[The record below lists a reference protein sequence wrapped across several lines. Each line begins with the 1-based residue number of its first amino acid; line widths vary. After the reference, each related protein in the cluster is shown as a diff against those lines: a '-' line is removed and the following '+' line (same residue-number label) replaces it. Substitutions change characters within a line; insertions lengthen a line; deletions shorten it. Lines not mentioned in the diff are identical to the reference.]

1 MGLPVGAGIAILR
14 YRLYDIDLI
23 INRTL
28 VYGSLTAIL
37 AAIYFGVV
45 IALQAVVG
53 TLTGQTKPQPVVI
66 VASTLLIAALFT
78 PLRRRLQAG
87 IDRRFYRRKYDA
99 VKTLATFGA
108 TLRTEM
114 DVERLREHMLAVV
127 DQTMQPA
134 LVSLWLSMS
143 EPFMRDTSNAWDEAQ
158 R

>member
-1 MGLPVGAGIAILR
+1 V
-14 YRLYDIDLI
+14 
-23 INRTL
+23 
-28 VYGSLTAIL
+28 
-37 AAIYFGVV
+37 YFGT
-45 IALQAVVG
+45 VVG
-53 TLTGQTKPQPVVI
+53 TQTIIQALTGQRNPPPAVI

-78 PLRRRLQAG
+78 PLRHRLQAG
-87 IDRRFYRRKYDA
+87 IDRRFYRRRYDTA
-99 VKTLATFGA
+99 KTLATFGA

-134 LVSLWLSMS
+134 QVSLWLSMS